1 MRKTII
7 TLTVA
12 IIIGLVQTNVVLA
25 QQHDHQDWNLLSI
38 GRVVTF
44 ARTDSCV
51 RDKTPHFTCGVAFSD
66 QVMTKM
72 EEFLATFHC
81 TSYSEDMVPKIS
93 QANPFTRHDH
103 GPVIVAD
110 MENVSC
116 RTLPSTQLMPVDP
129 DEFKTYCSRLEWKC
143 DAVWVP
149 DSDPSVWYVG
159 VLANIPQTQ
168 Y

>member
-1 MRKTII
+1 MNRM
-7 TLTVA
+7 
-12 IIIGLVQTNVVLA
+12 VVIAVVFVGICFAGNAVA

-38 GRVVTF
+38 GRLVTF
-44 ARTDSCV
+44 VRTDSCV
-51 RDKTPHFTCGVAFSD
+51 RDKTPDFICGVASS
-66 QVMTKM
+66 QEAVAKL
-72 EEFLATFHC
+72 EELLDTFDC
-81 TSYSEDMVPKIS
+81 VSYGEDAVPQIS

-103 GPVIVAD
+103 GSIIVAD

-116 RTLPSTQLMPVDP
+116 KTLPSTQLMPVDP

-149 DSDPSVWYVG
+149 DSDPTVWYIG
-159 VLANIPQTQ
+159 VIVDIPPAH

>member
-1 MRKTII
+1 MNRMIVI
-7 TLTVA
+7 A
-12 IIIGLVQTNVVLA
+12 VVLAGMCLAGNAAA

-51 RDKTPHFTCGVAFSD
+51 RDRKHLFTCAVDASD
-66 QVMTKM
+66 LAMTKM
-72 EEFLATFHC
+72 EELLATFDC
-81 TSYSEDMVPKIS
+81 TSYSEDTVPKIS

-110 MENVSC
+110 MENVRC
-116 RTLPSTQLMPVDP
+116 KTLPSTQLMPVEP
-129 DEFKTYCSRLEWKC
+129 VEFKKYCSRLEWKC

-149 DSDPSVWYVG
+149 DSDPSVWYIG
-159 VLANIPQTQ
+159 VIADIPPLIQQ
-168 Y
+168 

>member
-1 MRKTII
+1 MNRM
-7 TLTVA
+7 
-12 IIIGLVQTNVVLA
+12 VVIAVVFVGICLAGNAAA

-38 GRVVTF
+38 GRLVTF

-51 RDKTPHFTCGVAFSD
+51 RDKTPDFICGVASS
-66 QVMTKM
+66 QQAVANL
-72 EEFLATFHC
+72 EELFATFDC
-81 TSYSEDMVPKIS
+81 TSYGEDEVPKIS

-103 GPVIVAD
+103 GPIIVAD
-110 MENVSC
+110 MENVRC
-116 RTLPSTQLMPVDP
+116 KTLPSTQLMPVDP

-149 DSDPSVWYVG
+149 DSDPSVWYIG
-159 VLANIPQTQ
+159 VIADIPPVQ